1 MWIDSRSIWSVLWAD
16 GWMDVG
22 GAGLEQKGRFWH
34 FPEIGH
40 KGRGAGLV
48 VGMRRRAWPAA
59 GWAAQV
65 KEAVN
70 DPGKG
75 SEWKC
80 NHLKREIKVTFRL
93 HPLPKSQ
100 CLPSRK
106 TSESKHLWSDGCPDI
121 TLGVLSLLAQVA
133 LPALTPATWGSG
145 SAERLGSPQPTP
157 PPPPLPSPTP
167 HFTSVHLHGG
177 LCLLSSSSSHF
188 LPLSF
193 TFFRGSWCGKRVV
206 MFNSAAGR
214 PGSMGSA
221 VYHPLAGSAR
231 SEQVASPALG

>member
-48 VGMRRRAWPAA
+48 VGRRRRAWPAP

-65 KEAVN
+65 KEAMN

-93 HPLPKSQ
+93 HPLPKPQ

-106 TSESKHLWSDGCPDI
+106 TSETKAPLVPWQPGHHTWRPFSTGPSCSTSRNACHLGLWVCREA
-121 TLGVLSLLAQVA
+121 GV
-133 LPALTPATWGSG
+133 TPN
-145 SAERLGSPQPTP
+145 PHCP
-157 PPPPLPSPTP
+157 PPPTAAASPLPHSSLHFCASPQGA
-167 HFTSVHLHGG
+167 SA
-177 LCLLSSSSSHF
+177 CF
-188 LPLSF
+188 LAAAL
-193 TFFRGSWCGKRVV
+193 TFFL
-206 MFNSAAGR
+206 FF
-214 PGSMGSA
+214 
-221 VYHPLAGSAR
+221 
-231 SEQVASPALG
+231 